1 MKHKLGLVL
10 SGGGA
15 RGIAHLGILKALEE
29 IGVKPSIISG
39 TSAGAI
45 AAAFYAKGFS
55 AEEILEIIKKG
66 NFFNFSSILF
76 KKQGIFSMKNFE
88 KIYAKYFPNNSF
100 DELSIPIIISA
111 TDLLNGESVYFS
123 SGNLSQCLL
132 ASSCIPVIFQPV
144 NFNNTYYVDGAVLD
158 NFPIEPLLSQ
168 CEKIIGVSVNS
179 IKKESK
185 EIHMR
190 NIIDRTVHLSL
201 SKHLNEKAKSCDVFI
216 EPPDMSQFHILDLN
230 KTDEI
235 FNYGYNYACS
245 MKNEIKALVS

>member
-45 AAAFYAKGFS
+45 AAAFYAKGFK

-66 NFFNFSSILF
+66 NFFNFSSILI

-100 DELSIPIIISA
+100 DELNIPIIISA
-111 TDLLNGESVYFS
+111 TDLLNGESAYFS
-123 SGNLSQCLL
+123 SGSLSQCLL

-144 NFNNTYYVDGAVLD
+144 HFNNTYYVDGGVLD
-158 NFPIEPLLSQ
+158 NFPIEPILPI

-190 NIIDRTVHLSL
+190 NIIDRTIHLSL
-201 SKHLNEKAKSCDVFI
+201 SKQLNEKAKSCDVFI

-230 KTDEI
+230 KPEEI

-245 MKNEIKALVS
+245 MENEIKALVS